1 MKVAG
6 VLTRAV
12 QSVPVIAIV
21 CVVAVPLILLR
32 LFGVL
37 FFASTTSMWAT
48 VPALTLGS
56 LLFISSR
63 PVARRGIIAIGLIAA
78 YLCSVLFYGWAD
90 MKLRLDE
97 GQSNWLDI
105 LEAALIS
112 VLVARCFTAETE
124 PR

>member
-6 VLTRAV
+6 ALTRAV
-12 QSVPVIAIV
+12 QSVPVFAMV

-48 VPALTLGS
+48 IPAITLGS
-56 LLFISSR
+56 LLIISSR
-63 PVARRGIIAIGLIAA
+63 LIARRGIIAIGLMAA
-78 YLCSVLFYGWAD
+78 YLCSVFFYGWAD
-90 MKLRLDE
+90 MRFRLNE

-105 LEAALIS
+105 LEAGLIS
-112 VLVARCFTAETE
+112 FLVARCCTAAPA